1 MEFIENTRHDAK
13 EKRIDP
19 KKNGHGGDLVV
30 AEMRVIQ

>member
-30 AEMRVIQ
+30 AEMLIIQ